1 MLVKQ
6 SFRVHQIIPHIAKKE
21 KRLYLFNLQKLIV
34 LHFDDNNQKENLFGV
49 NQDFTI
55 NKLIMQIKVLTLFL
69 FTTGTLKGYNA
80 QVFGLCSSIAGKNYT
95 TCFLNYTPKQKRS
108 YLDEFTLSLV
118 DDCSDCHRYWVLHSF
133 YLWPVFW
140 PCFFHSLF
148 SHSQYLHPNFIPLL
162 QCSRLILYY
171 HVVFHLL
178 CGCFECSYNR
188 NIETLT

>member
-21 KRLYLFNLQKLIV
+21 KTLYLFNLQKLIV
-34 LHFDDNNQKENLFGV
+34 LHFDDNNQKENQFGV

-55 NKLIMQIKVLTLFL
+55 NKLIMQIKVLALFL

-80 QVFGLCSSIAGKNYT
+80 QVFGLCSSIARKNYT

-133 YLWPVFW
+133 IYGQCFDHVF
-140 PCFFHSLF
+140 
-148 SHSQYLHPNFIPLL
+148 FIPCLVIPNTCIQIL
-162 QCSRLILYY
+162 SLYY
-171 HVVFHLL
+171 NVPD
-178 CGCFECSYNR
+178 
-188 NIETLT
+188 